1 MSKSWRESGGRADGL
16 LPEARCRERPL
27 ERRTWRRQTT
37 MVTRII
43 KANRAVTHPGKK
55 KPLNIIIGRIKNKD
69 LSFLFTNDGEDGGMQ
84 ESHVLLVSLLHAK
97 LVEMSVGLE

>member
-1 MSKSWRESGGRADGL
+1 MQRKAAGTSDVEATDHNGHQDNQGQQGRHASW
-16 LPEARCRERPL
+16 
-27 ERRTWRRQTT
+27 
-37 MVTRII
+37 
-43 KANRAVTHPGKK
+43 GKK
-55 KPLNIIIGRIKNKD
+55 TLNIIIGRIKNKD